1 MKSNLERLEGH
12 VNKCDFF
19 YKAVNVLTV
28 MSTSHALWVSIIH
41 FEAMKLAEIF
51 KFLVLQSWHL

>member
-12 VNKCDFF
+12 VNVIFL

-28 MSTSHALWVSIIH
+28 MSTSHALWVSTIH